1 MTVSFH
7 YSQTLDIL
15 DDLVED
21 FKLKSKDNAD
31 SVNNNNYVENKK
43 TGRLIVMDVSGVADC
58 SNTFGSFLTVITK
71 FSYLAYIYFILF
83 FKERKF
89 EEKLYQ
95 KQTFVTFPQSLFHF
109 KPSQRYYR
117 LTCYNH
123 NKSFAV

>member
-71 FSYLAYIYFILF
+71 FSYHCLYIFHIIF
-83 FKERKF
+83 QGKEI
-89 EEKLYQ
+89 
-95 KQTFVTFPQSLFHF
+95 
-109 KPSQRYYR
+109 
-117 LTCYNH
+117 
-123 NKSFAV
+123 

>member
-43 TGRLIVMDVSGVADC
+43 TGRLIVMGVSGLADC
-58 SNTFGSFLTVITK
+58 SNTFGSFLN
-71 FSYLAYIYFILF
+71 SY
-83 FKERKF
+83 
-89 EEKLYQ
+89 
-95 KQTFVTFPQSLFHF
+95 
-109 KPSQRYYR
+109 
-117 LTCYNH
+117 
-123 NKSFAV
+123 NKI